1 VFVLPEQNISMN
13 TLYRK
18 HRWLAHFRGAKDT
31 RFRQLAI
38 LSALSIAAFANGC
51 GRKEVSGNQGAP
63 AVPVKT
69 VLIQPVPIAD
79 ASEYLATL
87 KSRHSTALNPQ
98 VEGQVTQILVKSGN
112 RVTAGTP
119 LMQIDPLKQQATV
132 GSQEAARAAQLAN
145 VQFAQTQWERVKKLY
160 DAGVVSKQDF
170 DQAQTN
176 LDMAKQQLKS
186 LDAQVRQQQVEL
198 HYYRVVAPTDGI
210 VGDIPVRVG
219 ERVTTS
225 TLLTTVDE
233 PGSLELYVSV
243 PVERSKDLRLGQTVQ
258 LLDNAGNLA
267 GESRIDFISAEVD
280 NNTQSILVKAR
291 VKNSSGA
298 LRTSQFAR
306 ARIIWGVH
314 QGLVIPMLAVSRI
327 NGQFFIFVVEGSG
340 KSLVAHQKML
350 RLGEMTGNQYVVLD
364 GIKAGDRVVVQGAQN
379 LIDGVPVTETSQNSS
394 AKPSS

>member
-1 VFVLPEQNISMN
+1 VFVLPAQNISMN

>member
-1 VFVLPEQNISMN
+1 M
-13 TLYRK
+13 
-18 HRWLAHFRGAKDT
+18 
-31 RFRQLAI
+31 
-38 LSALSIAAFANGC
+38 
-51 GRKEVSGNQGAP
+51 
-63 AVPVKT
+63 
-69 VLIQPVPIAD
+69 
-79 ASEYLATL
+79 
-87 KSRHSTALNPQ
+87 
-98 VEGQVTQILVKSGN
+98 TQILVKSGD

-145 VQFAQTQWERVKKLY
+145 VQFAQSQWERVKKLY
-160 DAGVVSKQDF
+160 DAGVVSKQDC

-198 HYYRVVAPTDGI
+198 HYYSVVAPTDGL

-219 ERVTTS
+219 DRVTTS
-225 TLLTTVDE
+225 TLLTTVDK
-233 PGSLELYVSV
+233 PGSLEVYVNV
-243 PVERSKDLRLGQTVQ
+243 PVERSKDLKLGQTVQ

-291 VKNSSGA
+291 MKNNSGT

-314 QGLVIPMLAVSRI
+314 RGLVISVLAVSRI
-327 NGQFFIFVVEGSG
+327 SGQFFVFVVEGNG
-340 KSLVAHQKML
+340 KSLLAHQKML
-350 RLGEMTGNQYVVLD
+350 RLGEMTGNQYVVLE
-364 GIKAGDRVVVQGAQN
+364 GIKAGDRVVVEGAQN
-379 LIDGVPVTETSQNSS
+379 LVDGVRITETSQDLSG
-394 AKPSS
+394 KPSS

>member
-1 VFVLPEQNISMN
+1 MN
-13 TLYRK
+13 ALYRK
-18 HRWLAHFRGAKDT
+18 HRWLAQFQGANGRGFRL
-31 RFRQLAI
+31 FAI
-38 LSALSIAAFANGC
+38 LSALGIAAFALGC
-51 GRKEVSGNQGAP
+51 GRKEVSGNQDAP

-69 VLIQPVPIAD
+69 IVIQLVPIPD
-79 ASEYLATL
+79 TSEYLATL

-98 VEGQVTQILVKSGN
+98 VEGQVTQILVKSGDH
-112 RVTAGTP
+112 VTVGTP

-176 LDMAKQQLKS
+176 LDMAKQQFKS

-198 HYYRVVAPTDGI
+198 HYYRVVAPTDGL

-219 ERVTTS
+219 DRVTTS

-233 PGSLELYVSV
+233 PGSLELYVNV
-243 PVERSKDLRLGQTVQ
+243 PVERSKDLKLGQTVQ
-258 LLDNAGNLA
+258 LLDNAGNRV

-280 NNTQSILVKAR
+280 NSLQSILVKAS

-298 LRTSQFAR
+298 LRTAQFAR

-314 QGLVIPMLAVSRI
+314 RGLVIPVLAVSRI
-327 NGQFFIFVVEGSG
+327 NGQFFVFVVEGSG

-350 RLGEMTGNQYVVLD
+350 HLGEMTGNQYVVLD

-379 LIDGVPVTETSQNSS
+379 LIDGVPVSETPQDSS
-394 AKPSS
+394 GKPSF

>member
-1 VFVLPEQNISMN
+1 MN
-13 TLYRK
+13 ALYRK
-18 HRWLAHFRGAKDT
+18 HRWLAQFQGANGR
-31 RFRQLAI
+31 RFRLFAI
-38 LSALSIAAFANGC
+38 LSALGIAAFALGC
-51 GRKEVSGNQGAP
+51 GRKEVSGNQDAP
-63 AVPVKT
+63 AVSVKT
-69 VLIQPVPIAD
+69 IVIQLVPIPD
-79 ASEYLATL
+79 TSEYLATL

-98 VEGQVTQILVKSGN
+98 VEGQVTQILVKSGDH
-112 RVTAGTP
+112 VTVGTP

-176 LDMAKQQLKS
+176 LDMAKQQFKS

-198 HYYRVVAPTDGI
+198 HYYRVVAPTDGL

-219 ERVTTS
+219 DRVTTS

-233 PGSLELYVSV
+233 PGSLELYVNV
-243 PVERSKDLRLGQTVQ
+243 PVERSKDLKLGQTVQ
-258 LLDNAGNLA
+258 LLDNAGNLV

-280 NNTQSILVKAR
+280 NNLQSILVKAS

-314 QGLVIPMLAVSRI
+314 RGLVIPVLAVSRI
-327 NGQFFIFVVEGSG
+327 NGQFFVFVVEGSG
-340 KSLVAHQKML
+340 KSLVAHQKL
-350 RLGEMTGNQYVVLD
+350 LHLGEMTGNQYVVLD
-364 GIKAGDRVVVQGAQN
+364 GINAGDRVVVQGTQN
-379 LIDGVPVTETSQNSS
+379 LIDGVPVSETSEDSS
-394 AKPSS
+394 GKPSF